1 LPIFATVFETSQS
14 FGLFIDRPN
23 LNNIKFFRQPPYGK
37 PTFLMHYYNTILD
50 TIGNTPLV
58 KINKMAEG
66 IPALVLAKIESF
78 NPGHSIKDR
87 IGLKMVLDAEASG
100 LLQPG
105 GTIIEAT
112 SGNTGM
118 GIAQA
123 AIVKGY
129 KVILTMTT
137 KVAKEK
143 VDNLRALG
151 VTVMMCPYDVEPEH
165 PESYYSVAAR
175 LANEIPNSVW
185 TNQYDNLANR
195 TAHYEGTGPEIWEQ
209 TDGKIT
215 HFIAT
220 AGTCGTLTGTAMYL
234 KEKNPNIQVWGI
246 DTYGSV
252 LAKYHATGE
261 VDVNER
267 YSYLSEGFGKDT
279 IPANF
284 DPSVVDHMEKVTDK
298 DGALVCRE
306 MAWKEGLFM
315 GYSAGSTLQGLLQL
329 KDRFKE
335 GDVAVMIFHDH
346 GSRYV
351 SKIFNDDWMREKG
364 LLD

>member
-1 LPIFATVFETSQS
+1 MQYF
-14 FGLFIDRPN
+14 
-23 LNNIKFFRQPPYGK
+23 NNI
-37 PTFLMHYYNTILD
+37 LE

-58 KINKMAEG
+58 KLNNTVTD

-87 IGLKMVLDAEASG
+87 IGLKMVEDAEKSG
-100 LLQPG
+100 ILKPG

-118 GIAQA
+118 GITQA

-143 VDNLRALG
+143 IDNLKALG
-151 VTVMMCPYDVEPEH
+151 AEVVICPYDVTPED
-165 PESYYSVAAR
+165 PRSYYSVAER
-175 LANEIPNSVW
+175 LSKETPNAIW
-185 TNQYDNLANR
+185 TNQYDNLSNR
-195 TAHYEGTGPEIWEQ
+195 TAHYESTGPEIWAQ
-209 TDGKIT
+209 TEGKIT
-215 HFIAT
+215 HFVAT
-220 AGTCGTLTGTAMYL
+220 AGTCGTLIGTAMYL

-252 LAKYHATGE
+252 LKKFHETGI
-261 VDVNER
+261 VDENER

-279 IPANF
+279 VPANF
-284 DPSVVDHMEKVTDK
+284 DGSVVDFMEKVTDK
-298 DGALVCRE
+298 DGADMCRK
-306 MAWKEGLFM
+306 MAWEEGLFM
-315 GYSAGSTLQGLLQL
+315 GYSAGSTLAGLRQL
-329 KDRFKE
+329 KDRLGKD
-335 GDVAVMIFHDH
+335 DVVVMIFHDH

-351 SKIFNDDWMREKG
+351 SKVYNDDWMAEKG
-364 LLD
+364 LL

>member
-1 LPIFATVFETSQS
+1 MQYYQ
-14 FGLFIDRPN
+14 
-23 LNNIKFFRQPPYGK
+23 NI
-37 PTFLMHYYNTILD
+37 LE

-58 KINKMAEG
+58 KINSVAAD

-87 IGLKMVLDAEASG
+87 IGLKMVLDAEKSG
-100 LLQPG
+100 LLKPG

-118 GIAQA
+118 GITQA

-151 VTVMMCPYDVEPEH
+151 ATVVMCPYDAKPED
-165 PESYYSVAAR
+165 PNSYYSVAAR
-175 LANEIPNSVW
+175 LHAETPNSIW

-195 TAHYEGTGPEIWEQ
+195 MAHYEGTGPEIWKQ
-209 TDGKIT
+209 TEGKIT
-215 HFIAT
+215 HFVAT

-234 KEKNPNIQVWGI
+234 KEQNPNIQVWGI
-246 DTYGSV
+246 DTFGSV
-252 LAKYHATGE
+252 LKKYHETGI
-261 VDVNER
+261 VDENES

-279 IPANF
+279 VPANF
-284 DPSVVDHMEKVTDK
+284 DPSVVDFMEKVGDK
-298 DGALVCRE
+298 EGAIMCRR
-306 MAWKEGLFM
+306 MAWEEGLFM
-315 GYSAGSTLQGLLQL
+315 GYSAGSTMQGLIQL
-329 KDRFKE
+329 KDRLTKD
-335 GDVAVMIFHDH
+335 DVVVMIFHDH

-351 SKIFNDDWMREKG
+351 SKIYNEDWMKEKG
-364 LLD
+364 LL